1 MTTTDCRGAP
11 DPVSERYFEAAVP
24 LIAFS
29 VTGTGIL
36 LWNAGYP
43 VDFQY
48 FSIGCLISSFILAY
62 LAWIRPRKDIVAIS
76 TPIYGIIFLVS
87 PIEAG
92 AGAVLQLFYAAGL
105 TVLLVRLK
113 RRFSEEMSGPA
124 ALSPDEPLG
133 LYQGRIHEEMPEV
146 SPALA
151 RAAARVFIRFAEGE
165 YEESGRL
172 ASVVPE
178 LADGTAPGVM
188 ERALTIVSFQA
199 DHMGEMGSVPDEF
212 PVFSA
217 EQQHLLF
224 SPLPDNPDKERMY
237 NRQLENALILLYVI
251 ALGSTENEIQASLER
266 LLPFA
271 RRLGRE

>member
-11 DPVSERYFEAAVP
+11 DPVSERYFEVAVP
-24 LIAFS
+24 LIAFG

-87 PIEAG
+87 PIDAG

-113 RRFSEEMSGPA
+113 RRFSEERSGPA

-133 LYQGRIHEEMPEV
+133 LYQGRIHEEMPDV
-146 SPALA
+146 SPTLA

-172 ASVVPE
+172 ASAVPE
-178 LADGTAPGVM
+178 MADGTVPSLV
-188 ERALTIVSFQA
+188 ERAFAILSYQA
-199 DHMGEMGSVPDEF
+199 DRMGETGPVPDEF
-212 PVFSA
+212 PAFSA

-224 SPLPDNPDKERMY
+224 LPSPDNQDTESAY
-237 NRQLENALILLYVI
+237 SLQLENALILLYVV
-251 ALGSTENEIQASLER
+251 ALGSTENEIQANLER
-266 LLPFA
+266 LLPFV
-271 RRLGRE
+271 RRLGGE